1 METQQDFFLFLP
13 IFYLDPKDY
22 NHKHHPLVSP
32 GQLDSGLYN
41 IVCT

>member
-13 IFYLDPKDY
+13 IFCLDHKGY

-32 GQLDSGLYN
+32 SQLNSSLYD